1 MADMNQVVESCKPLL
16 LDWKCVNLRRKNGSH
31 IAEGLENT
39 STRGVFVLLNDHT
52 ICSVFTQNVPGSYEE
67 TDSAS
72 QRWEI
77 ILHSHWLLV
86 ALFLSQSESHRR
98 DILSE
103 TRRHTAWCIWMGY
116 LTTPSQPG
124 LGEQEGMKER
134 SVHEILIDW
143 QAEEADETDGNVTF
157 FNTQFS

>member
-1 MADMNQVVESCKPLL
+1 
-16 LDWKCVNLRRKNGSH
+16 
-31 IAEGLENT
+31 
-39 STRGVFVLLNDHT
+39 
-52 ICSVFTQNVPGSYEE
+52 
-67 TDSAS
+67 
-72 QRWEI
+72 
-77 ILHSHWLLV
+77 
-86 ALFLSQSESHRR
+86 
-98 DILSE
+98 
-103 TRRHTAWCIWMGY
+103 MGY